1 MKKNPF
7 DFTLKAAFILKV
19 FKFLYWHFGPVG
31 KQLDKKAL
39 D

>member
-1 MKKNPF
+1 MMKNPF

-19 FKFLYWHFGPVG
+19 FKFSYWHFVPVG
-31 KQLDKKAL
+31 KQRDKEAL